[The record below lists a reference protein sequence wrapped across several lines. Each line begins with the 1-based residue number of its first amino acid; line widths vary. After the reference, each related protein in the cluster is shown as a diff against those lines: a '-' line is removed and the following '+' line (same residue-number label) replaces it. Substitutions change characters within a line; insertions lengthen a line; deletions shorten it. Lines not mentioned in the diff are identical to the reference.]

1 MRVAGNGM
9 ISSFSMADFHS
20 FLPHCV
26 YGPHLLYPSISGWT
40 LDCFHAWLLFTS
52 APMNIRVHAS
62 FQIRVFSR
70 YMPRKEIAGSYGNSI
85 LSYYWCHFNRV
96 SSVAQWERICQQC
109 RRCQF
114 HLWVGKI
121 PWRRK
126 WQPTPIFLLRKS
138 HGQRSLAGY
147 SPWGHKES
155 DMTEWLNT
163 HTYTQC
169 HF

>member
-1 MRVAGNGM
+1 MDMWV
-9 ISSFSMADFHS
+9 ISTINSYEYNWYRH
-20 FLPHCV
+20 
-26 YGPHLLYPSISGWT
+26 
-40 LDCFHAWLLFTS
+40 LFT
-52 APMNIRVHAS
+52 NTIGKT
-62 FQIRVFSR
+62 FVFVDIHFHFSWV
-70 YMPRKEIAGSYGNSI
+70 YIIPRSGIAGSYGNSI

-126 WQPTPIFLLRKS
+126 WQPTPIFLPGKS

-147 SPWGHKES
+147 SPWDCKES
-155 DMTEWLNT
+155 DMIEWLT
-163 HTYTQC
+163 HKQSWVVSVITMTLESILQDVVIP
-169 HF
+169 